1 MNIFNP
7 SLPSPVTTSTA
18 GKSLEPL
25 LLMAGGAAIAYAG
38 ICFALY
44 NVQRKLIFRPR
55 PEILRTPA
63 DGGLPYE
70 DVWISITDQLAQSEN
85 RPEQGL
91 KQDVDQT
98 KQSVDTLHGWW
109 IPNPGSQRV
118 LLFCHGN
125 YGNISYNLE
134 RLQFH
139 HSLGFSIF
147 AFDYRGY
154 GQSTAS
160 AQYPTENST
169 YADVDAAW
177 HYLTHERQI
186 APERI
191 TVCGHSMGGA
201 IAINLAVQH
210 PEIARLIIKSSFTT
224 MKAAIDAKKT
234 YRFFPVEQLLQ
245 HPFDS
250 LSKVKDLK
258 IPVLYVHGDQ
268 DFDVPA
274 DMSKTLHAATPG
286 PKTLWIAPGADH
298 NNISAVQHDAY
309 AAVITAFCADSYADK
324 QLQSA

>member
-1 MNIFNP
+1 
-7 SLPSPVTTSTA
+7 
-18 GKSLEPL
+18 
-25 LLMAGGAAIAYAG
+25 MAGGAAIAYAG
-38 ICFALY
+38 VCCALY
-44 NVQRKLIFRPR
+44 GVQRKLIFRPR

-63 DGGLPYE
+63 DIGLPYE
-70 DVWISITDQLAQSEN
+70 DVWISTAGQPAQDEN
-85 RPEQGL
+85 RS
-91 KQDVDQT
+91 
-98 KQSVDTLHGWW
+98 KQSIDQPAQDADKLHGWW

-160 AQYPTENST
+160 AQYPSEKST
-169 YADVDAAW
+169 YADVESAW
-177 HYLTHERQI
+177 HYLIHERQI
-186 APERI
+186 ASERI

-201 IAINLAVQH
+201 IAINLAVHH
-210 PEIARLIIKSSFTT
+210 PEIASLIIKSSFTT

-250 LSKVKDLK
+250 LSKVKNLK
-258 IPVLYVHGDQ
+258 VPVLYVHGDQ

-274 DMSKTLHAATPG
+274 DMSKTLYTATPE

-309 AAVITAFCADSYADK
+309 AAVITAFCADSYANK